1 MITATI
7 DKKTSMTT
15 VAVTLQNPKVAAV
28 VADSVVK
35 NYRNISLIIV
45 LPKRK
50 KTVFI
55 WKNYSKNVGK
65 SITLHRR
72 NMLVI

>member
-35 NYRNISLIIV
+35 KLQEYIIDYRTSKAKEDCIYLE
-45 LPKRK
+45 
-50 KTVFI
+50 
-55 WKNYSKNVGK
+55 NYSKNVGK